1 MSMERVF
8 LVLGAV
14 SALVAVALGAFGS
27 HALRA
32 KLPPERL
39 VQFET
44 GVRYQLWHAL
54 GLFAVVLVGSLR
66 VVSGAEW
73 YGLLVSE
80 GVMDWPAALAG
91 WLFVVGTIL
100 FSGSLY
106 ALALSGRRRWGAVAP
121 VGGTCFLLGWA
132 SLALAAAT
140 A

>member
-8 LVLGAV
+8 LVSGAV

-54 GLFAVVLVGSLR
+54 GLFAAVLVGSLR